1 MGRPSQKIYN
11 SGGVC
16 GENECPCGKTYSG
29 KDERTR
35 EKLKNLHKKYCS
47 LGAQATRT
55 TIIHVPDQYNIDNT
69 IVDRYKEQVK
79 RNNGQGSAHND
90 VRSNQ

>member
-1 MGRPSQKIYN
+1 MGRPSLKLYN

-35 EKLKNLHKKYCS
+35 QKLKILHCKYCPV
-47 LGAQATRT
+47 GAQASNT
-55 TIIHVPDQYNIDNT
+55 THFYVPDQYCIDDT
-69 IVDRYKEQVK
+69 VVDRYKEQVK
-79 RNNGQGSAHND
+79 RNNGQGSAHHN
-90 VRSNQ
+90 VCSN